1 MSRQKGGF
9 GGYRGRRTLTDILRL
24 IAVVLTVLVILVLA
38 GLFFGQKYIVQTD
51 RGLQFQLPQALRP
64 GKEEPDIGDISVVIQ
79 PSDSADKHLFY
90 PRQLPHPAQD
100 VQIVAVVHQQ
110 VGAGGGRQAVLA
122 ASARCV

>member
-79 PSDSADKHLFY
+79 PSDSE
-90 PRQLPHPAQD
+90 RRG
-100 VQIVAVVHQQ
+100 
-110 VGAGGGRQAVLA
+110 GA
-122 ASARCV
+122 